1 MPRSNS
7 SSASSRSSRSNSS
20 TGSMSNLASQI
31 EQQMMEN
38 RFKNVVNNPRIR
50 KMIEDRYREDTERK
64 LNLLMK
70 RGPAQKRPSIRH
82 KQKALNLSH
91 RLALA
96 LSTKMAFKKRPAIKR
111 KRSKKKVNP
120 LLRINKTKIK
130 FKKK

>member
-7 SSASSRSSRSNSS
+7 SYASSRSSRSNSS
-20 TGSMSNLASQI
+20 TGSMSNFANQL
-31 EQQMMEN
+31 EEQMMEKK
-38 RFKNVVNNPRIR
+38 FKNVVKDPTIR
-50 KMIEDRYREDTERK
+50 KLIENSYRENTERK

-70 RGPAQKRPSIRH
+70 HGPKQKRPAIRH
-82 KQKALNLSH
+82 KQKALNLTD

-96 LSTKMAFKKRPAIKR
+96 LSTKMALKKRQPRLAG

-120 LLRINKTKIK
+120 LLRIIKTIR

>member
-7 SSASSRSSRSNSS
+7 SSASSRSSRSS
-20 TGSMSNLASQI
+20 TGSMSNFANEI
-31 EQQMMEN
+31 EAQMMEN
-38 RFKNVVNNPRIR
+38 RFKSVVKDPRVL
-50 KMIEDRYREDTERK
+50 KMIEEGYREDTERK

-82 KQKALNLSH
+82 KQKPFILTVRLS
-91 RLALA
+91 LA

-120 LLRINKTKIK
+120 LLRVNKTKIK

>member
-7 SSASSRSSRSNSS
+7 SSASSRSSRSS
-20 TGSMSNLASQI
+20 TGSMSNFANEL
-31 EQQMMEN
+31 EEQMMEN
-38 RFKNVVNNPRIR
+38 KFKNVVNNPRIR

-82 KQKALNLSH
+82 KQKALNLTD

>member
-7 SSASSRSSRSNSS
+7 SSASSRSSRSS
-20 TGSMSNLASQI
+20 TGSMSNFANELEA
-31 EQQMMEN
+31 QMMEN
-38 RFKNVVNNPRIR
+38 TFKSVVKDPRIL
-50 KMIEDRYREDTERK
+50 KMIEERYREETQRK

-96 LSTKMAFKKRPAIKR
+96 LSTKMTLKKRPAIKR

-120 LLRINKTKIK
+120 LLGINKTKIK
-130 FKKK
+130 FKNK